1 MFKKLIYP
9 NSSLFKMIHN
19 QNIQFKDP
27 NWRPKVIT
35 TKYYSEA
42 GLKILRQKCDVT
54 VCQSDD
60 RKEFLEKVRG
70 MDAILWFTFDVLDVE
85 VMDAAGPQLSVVSA
99 VSVGLDHINV
109 AELKRR
115 KIALGNTPNV
125 LNDAVAEIA
134 IGLAIAANRR
144 FREGQIQIE
153 R

>member
-1 MFKKLIYP
+1 
-9 NSSLFKMIHN
+9 MIH
-19 QNIQFKDP
+19 IQEFTFKDP

-42 GLKILRQKCDVT
+42 GLKILRKKCDVT

-60 RKEFLEKVRG
+60 RKEFLAKAKG
-70 MDAILWFTFDVLDVE
+70 MDAIIWSALGKFNAE

-99 VSVGLDHINV
+99 VSVGLDHFDV

-115 KIALGNTPNV
+115 KIALGNTPTV

-144 FREGQIQIE
+144 FHEGRLQIDK
-153 R
+153 